1 MAAAFCMPGPFCAY
15 LRREGMRMRLVA
27 FGGDARMLGALDAA
41 KRAGWETAY
50 VCREEDAPQAGT
62 WADAVMLP
70 WPHSF
75 REGRLMGTELL
86 RERTLELLPA
96 CGVALHGGGVTAQEL
111 PLARQTWDPSR
122 DEELLCVNAQL
133 TAEGAI
139 ARAMQ
144 RPGRALLGSTCVV
157 TGFGRIGQALVRR
170 LTALDA
176 FVIVCARNEAQM
188 RRAHDL
194 GAHPL
199 PLERLPQACAQADVI
214 FNTVPARILQETA
227 LARIGAQTLLI
238 ELASP
243 PYGADPEAAKRLNVH
258 MVIEGGLPGRY
269 APMDAGAALFEAL
282 QRKVNQGAGGGQG
295 DG

>member
-1 MAAAFCMPGPFCAY
+1 
-15 LRREGMRMRLVA
+15 MRLVA
-27 FGGDARMLGALDAA
+27 FGGDARMLGALEAA

-75 REGRLMGTELL
+75 EDGKLTGTQLL
-86 RERTLELLPA
+86 RERTLALLPA
-96 CGVALHGGGVTAQEL
+96 CGVALHGGGVTGQEM
-111 PLARQTWDPSR
+111 PGARLAFDPAH
-122 DEELLCVNAQL
+122 DEALLRVNAQL

-139 ARAMQ
+139 ERAMQ

-157 TGFGRIGQALVRR
+157 TGFGRIGQALTVR
-170 LTALDA
+170 LTSLGA

-188 RRAHDL
+188 RRAHEI

-199 PLERLPQACAQADVI
+199 PLERIAQACAQADVI
-214 FNTVPARILQETA
+214 FNTVPARILHEAA
-227 LARIGAQTLLI
+227 LARIGRETLLI

-243 PYGADPEAAKRLNVH
+243 PYGADPETAKRLNVR
-258 MVIEGGLPGRY
+258 MVLAGGLPGRY

-282 QRKVNQGAGGGQG
+282 QRETDGQGGEGGQG

>member
-1 MAAAFCMPGPFCAY
+1 
-15 LRREGMRMRLVA
+15 MRLA
-27 FGGDARMLGALDAA
+27 AYGGDARMLGALEAA
-41 KRAGWETAY
+41 KKAGWETAY
-50 VCREEDAPQAGT
+50 ICREEDAPQAGK

-75 REGRLMGTELL
+75 RDGKLTGTEIA
-86 RERTLELLPA
+86 REKALELLPS
-96 CGVALHGGGVTAQEL
+96 CGVLLHGGGVTVQEL
-111 PLARQTWDPSR
+111 ACAKRTLDPTH
-122 DEELLCVNAQL
+122 DEGLLLVNAQL

-139 ARAMQ
+139 ARAMGRQ
-144 RPGRALLGSTCVV
+144 GRALLGSTCVV

-170 LTALDA
+170 LTALEA

-188 RRAHDL
+188 RRAHEL

-199 PLERLPQACAQADVI
+199 PLERLAQACAQADVI
-214 FNTVPARILQETA
+214 FNTVPSRILNEAA
-227 LARIGAQTLLI
+227 LTHIGRETLLI

-243 PYGADPEAAKRLNVH
+243 PYGADPEAARRLNVN

-269 APMDAGAALFEAL
+269 APMDAGAALFHAL
-282 QRKVNQGAGGGQG
+282 QREITGQSGGGHG

>member
-1 MAAAFCMPGPFCAY
+1 
-15 LRREGMRMRLVA
+15 MRLVA
-27 FGGDARMLGALDAA
+27 FGGDARMLGALEAA

-75 REGRLMGTELL
+75 EDGKLTGTQLL
-86 RERTLELLPA
+86 RERTLALLPA
-96 CGVALHGGGVTAQEL
+96 CGVALHGGGVTGQEM
-111 PLARQTWDPSR
+111 PGARLAFDPAH
-122 DEELLCVNAQL
+122 DEALLRVNAQL

-139 ARAMQ
+139 ERAMQ

-157 TGFGRIGQALVRR
+157 TGFGRIGQALTVR
-170 LTALDA
+170 LTALGA

-188 RRAHDL
+188 RRAHEL

-199 PLERLPQACAQADVI
+199 PLERIAQACAQADVI
-214 FNTVPARILQETA
+214 FNTVPARILHEAA
-227 LARIGAQTLLI
+227 LARIGRETLLI

-243 PYGADPEAAKRLNVH
+243 PYGADPETAKRLNVR
-258 MVIEGGLPGRY
+258 MVLAGGLPGRY

-282 QRKVNQGAGGGQG
+282 QREADGQG
-295 DG
+295 GEGGKGDG

>member
-1 MAAAFCMPGPFCAY
+1 
-15 LRREGMRMRLVA
+15 MRLVA
-27 FGGDARMLGALDAA
+27 FGGDARMLGALEAA

-75 REGRLMGTELL
+75 EDGKLTGTQLL
-86 RERTLELLPA
+86 RERTLALLPA
-96 CGVALHGGGVTAQEL
+96 CGVALHGGGVTGQEM
-111 PLARQTWDPSR
+111 PGARLAFDPAH
-122 DEELLCVNAQL
+122 DEALLRVNAQL
-133 TAEGAI
+133 TAECAI
-139 ARAMQ
+139 ERAMQ

-157 TGFGRIGQALVRR
+157 TGFGRIGQALTVR
-170 LTALDA
+170 LTALGA

-188 RRAHDL
+188 RRAHEL

-199 PLERLPQACAQADVI
+199 PLERIAQACAQADVI
-214 FNTVPARILQETA
+214 FNTVPARILHEAA
-227 LARIGAQTLLI
+227 LARIGRETLLI

-243 PYGADPEAAKRLNVH
+243 PYGADPETAKRLNVR
-258 MVIEGGLPGRY
+258 MVLAGGLPGRY

-282 QRKVNQGAGGGQG
+282 QRETDGQGGEGGQG

>member
-1 MAAAFCMPGPFCAY
+1 
-15 LRREGMRMRLVA
+15 MRLVA
-27 FGGDARMLGALDAA
+27 FGGDARMLGALEAA

-70 WPHSF
+70 WPRSF
-75 REGRLMGTELL
+75 EDGKLTGTQFP
-86 RERTLELLPA
+86 RERVLELLPA
-96 CGVALHGGGVTAQEL
+96 CGVALHGSGVTGQKMPGAR
-111 PLARQTWDPSR
+111 LAFDPAH
-122 DEELLCVNAQL
+122 DEALLRVNAQL

-139 ARAMQ
+139 ARAME
-144 RPGRALLGSTCVV
+144 RPGRALLGCTCVV
-157 TGFGRIGQALVRR
+157 TGFGRIGQALTVR
-170 LTALDA
+170 LTSLGA

-188 RRAHDL
+188 RRAHEL

-199 PLERLPQACAQADVI
+199 PLERIAQACAQADVI
-214 FNTVPARILQETA
+214 FNTVPARILHEAA
-227 LARIGAQTLLI
+227 LARIGGETLLI

-243 PYGADPEAAKRLNVH
+243 PYGADPETAKRLNVR
-258 MVIEGGLPGRY
+258 MVLAGGLPGRY

-282 QRKVNQGAGGGQG
+282 QQRVMEQDGEGGHS